1 MIPGLDIKKERM
13 AVDTAVVAVV
23 FLISY
28 LLGYFQSLDL
38 GAVTVPLMLPNIF
51 LLILAYLHI
60 VLRRGR
66 RYDTYEHRNKY
77 ELLKTGL
84 FIALLISS
92 YFSGLSTDGSL
103 IPQNLAAMF
112 FTTAAAV
119 LNTYV
124 MAYRA
129 NK

>member
-13 AVDTAVVAVV
+13 IVDTVVVAVV

-51 LLILAYLHI
+51 LLILTYLHI

-66 RYDTYEHRNKY
+66 RYDTYEHKNTY
-77 ELLKTGL
+77 ELLKTVL
-84 FIALLISS
+84 FMALMASS

-103 IPQNLAAMF
+103 APQNLAVTF
-112 FTTAAAV
+112 FATLVAV

-129 NK
+129 NR

>member
-1 MIPGLDIKKERM
+1 MTLGLDIKEERM

-23 FLISY
+23 FLVSY

-38 GAVTVPLMLPNIF
+38 GAVTLPLILPNII

-66 RYDTYEHRNKY
+66 RYDTYEHKNTY

-84 FIALLISS
+84 FIALIASS

-103 IPQNLAAMF
+103 TPQNLAVTF
-112 FTTAAAV
+112 FATLVAV

-129 NK
+129 NR